1 MPIRRIA
8 SLLLVA
14 LISSLLGC
22 VATESPLIE
31 PGKTR
36 YQPLELGY
44 GQSCLVY
51 RLEVSDCVIF
61 RLEPLAAN
69 SALLWLAGDEKPV
82 TVAFEPLQGSYF
94 LLQLSMKGQFAYLLA
109 QRDEQ
114 DNVSVWHSSCRPLL
128 AQADLLAKAGVELDP
143 AASASRCGPKTK
155 GLPGLKRFFQ
165 VLIEQK
171 LHQEQPV
178 QWVRMLDP
186 VEGKQ
191 RFTEAAAKKKPD

>member
-1 MPIRRIA
+1 MAIRWI
-8 SLLLVA
+8 SLLQVA

-61 RLEPLAAN
+61 RLESLGAN

-109 QRDEQ
+109 QRDEH
-114 DNVSVWHSSCRPLL
+114 DHLSVWHSSCRSLL
-128 AQADLLAKAGVELDP
+128 AQAEALAKEGAELAQ
-143 AASASRCGPKTK
+143 AASDTRCAPKNRS
-155 GLPGLKRFFQ
+155 LAGLKKFFQ

-178 QWVRMLDP
+178 QRVRMLDP